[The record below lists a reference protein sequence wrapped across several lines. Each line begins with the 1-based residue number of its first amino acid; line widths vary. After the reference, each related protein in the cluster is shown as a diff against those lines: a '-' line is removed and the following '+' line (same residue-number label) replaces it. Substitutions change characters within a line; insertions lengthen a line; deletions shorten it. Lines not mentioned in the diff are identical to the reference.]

1 MMMKIE
7 TKVNERHPGYKR
19 LLVGF
24 VCVLTT
30 TLSIFK
36 CDWGFMTTAGDL
48 CLQYQTSQLYWV
60 I

>member
-1 MMMKIE
+1 MMMKILQKML
-7 TKVNERHPGYKR
+7 T
-19 LLVGF
+19 LVVTLMIVTDEEF
-24 VCVLTT
+24 SLTT

-36 CDWGFMTTAGDL
+36 CDWEFMTTTGDL

>member
-1 MMMKIE
+1 MMMKILQKML
-7 TKVNERHPGYKR
+7 T
-19 LLVGF
+19 LVVTLMIVTDEEF
-24 VCVLTT
+24 SLTT

-36 CDWGFMTTAGDL
+36 CDWGFMTTTGDL